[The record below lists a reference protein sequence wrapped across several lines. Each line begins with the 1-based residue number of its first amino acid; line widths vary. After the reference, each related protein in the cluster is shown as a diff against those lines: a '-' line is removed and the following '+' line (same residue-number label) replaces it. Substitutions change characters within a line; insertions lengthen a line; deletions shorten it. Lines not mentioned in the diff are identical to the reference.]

1 MVEKQIKDHSVHL
14 RQLTAKA
21 MTNKADAIKELIDYL
36 ILAHASSYVVQHLS
50 IFASLFFYSKMLPMV
65 FSDADN
71 FLFFVFSHAELILER
86 GIELI

>member
-36 ILAHASSYVVQHLS
+36 ILAHASS
-50 IFASLFFYSKMLPMV
+50 
-65 FSDADN
+65 
-71 FLFFVFSHAELILER
+71 HAELILER

>member
-36 ILAHASSYVVQHLS
+36 ILAHASSYVVSPTPIYHCIPFSFTLKCCQWFSLMLTTFCFSFLAMLS
-50 IFASLFFYSKMLPMV
+50 
-65 FSDADN
+65 
-71 FLFFVFSHAELILER
+71 
-86 GIELI
+86 

>member
-36 ILAHASSYVVQHLS
+36 ILAHASSYVDQY
-50 IFASLFFYSKMLPMV
+50 FATFVFFYSKMVPMVV

-71 FLFFVFSHAELILER
+71 FCFAFSHAELILER